1 MSYRDTWATC
11 EECGKQ
17 FIFTVE
23 EQRRLD
29 RLGLDV
35 EPGSCAQCRAGSAGT
50 EATSWSPQTAE
61 GEADTAVGT
70 ELGEQLGAIKWYEP
84 RKRYGFI
91 TRARGD
97 DIFFHRNAIV
107 EGREEDFAEGAEVTF
122 RITESDKGPEAADV
136 KIVKPT

>member
-1 MSYRDTWATC
+1 MPYRDTWATC

-29 RLGLDV
+29 QLGLEV
-35 EPGSCAQCRAGSAGT
+35 EPSSCPQCRPVSTGAEESTWRVEGAESAEGT
-50 EATSWSPQTAE
+50 GSWSE
-61 GEADTAVGT
+61 S
-70 ELGEQLGAIKWYEP
+70 GEQVGSVKWYEP

-91 TRARGD
+91 TRASGD

-107 EGREEDFAEGAEVTF
+107 EGNEEDFTEGAKVTF
-122 RITESDKGPEAADV
+122 RITESGKGPEAADV
-136 KIVKPT
+136 MLLKST

>member
-1 MSYRDTWATC
+1 MPYRDTWATC

-29 RLGLDV
+29 SLGFEV
-35 EPGSCAQCRAGSAGT
+35 EPTLCAECRTG
-50 EATSWSPQTAE
+50 E
-61 GEADTAVGT
+61 GDEV
-70 ELGEQLGAIKWYEP
+70 ESGEQVGAVKWYEP

-91 TRARGD
+91 TRRSGD
-97 DIFFHRNAIV
+97 DIFFHRNAIA
-107 EGREEDFAEGAEVTF
+107 EGKEEDFTEGAKVSF

-136 KIVKPT
+136 VLLK

>member
-1 MSYRDTWATC
+1 MPYRDTWATC

-29 RLGLDV
+29 NLGFEV
-35 EPGSCAQCRAGSAGT
+35 KPTSCPDCRATDS
-50 EATSWSPQTAE
+50 EPE
-61 GEADTAVGT
+61 F
-70 ELGEQLGAIKWYEP
+70 GEQLGVVKWYEP

-91 TRARGD
+91 TSRSGD

-107 EGREEDFAEGAEVTF
+107 EGQEEDFVEGAKVTF
-122 RITESDKGPEAADV
+122 RITESEKGPEAADV
-136 KIVKPT
+136 VLLESK